1 MSPDND
7 KHSESEH
14 KQLVESHL
22 AFMNTLDKQE
32 NKKDEPLSQG
42 NINDLNEAISNQS
55 EINQVTE

>member
-32 NKKDEPLSQG
+32 NKKDEP
-42 NINDLNEAISNQS
+42 
-55 EINQVTE
+55 